1 MRYASIG
8 ALAAASS
15 SACGPGSTHGD
26 ATDGTTATSQSVD
39 STSGTEGLASGT
51 TSLGSVDTTAG
62 ADASTS
68 ELTSTGGGVLCWPNP
83 AWAPK
88 VSFSSPTIRA
98 TPFGLSFTS
107 EMPCTVV
114 GATTDTASLAC
125 PDPRDPRLVHSIELG
140 IESAETIDLSG
151 LPEEVALAYADGR
164 GFESCGD
171 SVLRIA
177 DAQDAEILLV
187 IAERLQGADVTPLE
201 VELVDTECTEFAPAP
216 QLPGGS
222 VECRPGALHFTWPT
236 GELDIPEDTSA
247 TLPDGLFVEVIRA
260 GRCRAFDSSV
270 ECGTVHFTITA
281 PALRSA
287 R

>member
-1 MRYASIG
+1 MRFASIG
-8 ALAAASS
+8 ALAAASA
-15 SACGPGSTHGD
+15 SACGPGNTHGD
-26 ATDGTTATSQSVD
+26 ATDATTATSQSVD
-39 STSGTEGLASGT
+39 STSGTEDLASGT
-51 TSLGSVDTTAG
+51 TSLGPIDSTAA

-68 ELTSTGGGVLCWPNP
+68 DPTPTGGGVLCWPNP

-88 VSFSSPTIRA
+88 VSFSSPTIRG
-98 TPFGLSFTS
+98 TPFGLTFTS

-140 IESAETIDLSG
+140 IEGAETIDLSG
-151 LPEEVALAYADGR
+151 LPTEITLAYADGR

-177 DAQDAEILLV
+177 DARDTEILLV

-201 VELVDTECTEFAPAP
+201 VERVDTECTEFAPAP
-216 QLPGGS
+216 QLGGS
-222 VECRPGALHFTWPT
+222 VECRPGALRFTWAN
-236 GELDIPEDTSA
+236 GELDVPEDTSA

-260 GRCRAFDSSV
+260 GRCRAFDSFV